1 MNASSKLVTAHLG
14 GGPRRI
20 LAAQQG
26 NPAAGRRGIFIPGLR
41 MINLGTMRTLEQ
53 TTQEILELATKQ
65 FKVPAGSLRA
75 ADDFY
80 QKLAIDSLQALELL
94 SRLENHFHIELP
106 DYEVQGVSDFKTLAE
121 RIQAR
126 L

>member
-1 MNASSKLVTAHLG
+1 
-14 GGPRRI
+14 
-20 LAAQQG
+20 
-26 NPAAGRRGIFIPGLR
+26 
-41 MINLGTMRTLEQ
+41 MRTIEQ

-65 FKVPAGSLRA
+65 FKVPKGSLVA
-75 ADDFY
+75 DDDFY
-80 QKLAIDSLQALELL
+80 KKLGIDSLQALEML

-106 DYEVQGVSDFKTLAE
+106 DYEVQGVSDFKTLAQ